1 MIFWGKLQKPI
12 RKTRR
17 VMAKPEKG
25 MDSWAEQD
33 GMEFMMPF
41 PLHFH
46 WLVDDL
52 HICAGPS
59 VNGQLWCLNVD
70 VRRLSTGQ
78 CERMLW
84 DANTPWGLVRRDSH
98 SSSIMSVLPGPRE
111 RDLLIVAGQIGRAS
125 GGERGGR

>member
-1 MIFWGKLQKPI
+1 MSWMIFWGKLQKPI

-59 VNGQLWCLNVD
+59 VNGQLWCLHRSEEHTSELQSLMRISYAVFCLKNNQTQYCNIQNA
-70 VRRLSTGQ
+70 R
-78 CERMLW
+78 
-84 DANTPWGLVRRDSH
+84 
-98 SSSIMSVLPGPRE
+98 
-111 RDLLIVAGQIGRAS
+111 
-125 GGERGGR
+125 